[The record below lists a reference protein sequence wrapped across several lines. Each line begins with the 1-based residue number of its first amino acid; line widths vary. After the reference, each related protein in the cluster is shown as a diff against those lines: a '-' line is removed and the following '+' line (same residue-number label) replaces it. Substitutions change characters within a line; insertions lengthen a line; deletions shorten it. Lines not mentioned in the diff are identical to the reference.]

1 MVDDGSTAKA
11 FDQSPCFQLGQM
23 NYSECI
29 LRGIGPAATAVL
41 VTNTG
46 LSQTGLPVTEPV
58 RAGMVKWIDLGSGNP
73 EAKVDR
79 RCDLLPVSPD
89 LQDPDGCTP
98 IEATDHHRIFAR
110 RWDTS
115 QANVVA

>member
-1 MVDDGSTAKA
+1 MVDNGSTAKA

-23 NYSECI
+23 NYSERT
-29 LRGIGPAATAVL
+29 LQGTGFAATAVL
-41 VTNTG
+41 VGNTG
-46 LSQTGLPVTEPV
+46 SSQTGLPVTEPV
-58 RAGMVKWIDLGSGNP
+58 CAGMFKRIDLGSGNP
-73 EAKVDR
+73 EAKVYR
-79 RCDLLPVSPD
+79 RRDLLPVSPD

-98 IEATDHHRIFAR
+98 IEATDHHRIFAC